1 MANCKKCGAPLEEGN
16 KFCMSCGT
24 PIEDVGAQSGQA
36 ATQPQQQTVYAQPD
50 SQKQKKQKVQYYDP
64 SAPGPDSKYEPIT
77 TKGYIGIA
85 LLMAI
90 PVVGIILAIIWAC
103 GGCRKIN
110 KRNFARA
117 MLIMMII
124 ALILSHIIGGIAG
137 FAAKKAAEEAGLE
150 EGEASGILSS
160 LFGNGGSGGS
170 TGNEELDELAGL
182 LSGLEALKG
191 EESGFDDLLN
201 EVGDINEEASK
212 KADGWPKELPDYPDG
227 TMNAVETYR
236 TEITGT
242 SRETM
247 MDYIDTLK
255 KKGYEYEDFYDFGM
269 TEEDMLDMDG
279 WWGTNGKL
287 YLSFSYY
294 EGTVT
299 IDHMT
304 ELPDLSSIFG

>member
-16 KFCMSCGT
+16 KFCMTCGA
-24 PIEDVGAQSGQA
+24 PADEGAAEPAPAQSQPA
-36 ATQPQQQTVYAQPD
+36 SAQQPQPKTVYVQP
-50 SQKQKKQKVQYYDP
+50 VN
-64 SAPGPDSKYEPIT
+64 APGPDSKYEPIT
-77 TKGYIGIA
+77 TKGYIGIT

-117 MLIMMII
+117 MLIMMVI
-124 ALILSHIIGGIAG
+124 ALIVSLIIGAIAG

-150 EGEASGILSS
+150 DDEVSGILSS

-170 TGNEELDELAGL
+170 TGNEELDELAGI
-182 LSGLEALKG
+182 LSGLEALTG

-201 EVGDINEEASK
+201 EVSDINEEASK

-247 MDYIDTLK
+247 MDYIGTLK
-255 KKGYEYEDFYDFGM
+255 KKGYEYQDFYDFGM

-304 ELPDLSSIFG
+304 ELPDLSGLFG